1 MPELPEVET
10 VRRGLC
16 LHLSGRQVV
25 SVSTSG
31 KQLRRPLDAGLLR
44 GKLIGRSFLTPR
56 RRGKYLLLDTSP
68 AGTLMVHLGMSG
80 RLSVNQAGTPGRPH
94 THLVLDLDDRRQLR
108 FSDPRRFGLCH
119 WLDPGDESGDP
130 SLAALGLEPLLP
142 ELPELLPDLLRRS
155 AAPIKSLLLDQSRVA
170 GVGNIYATEALWLAG
185 IRPSRPGNRISRQR
199 LARLAV
205 AVQEVLAAAIEQGG
219 TTLRD
224 YASVDGSAGLFKVRL
239 HVYGRKGQP
248 CPTCGRRLRS
258 TVICNRST
266 VWCSHCQ
273 R

>member
-16 LHLSGRQVV
+16 LHLTGRQVM

-31 KQLRRPLDAGLLR
+31 KQLRRPLDAELLSE
-44 GKLIGRSFLTPR
+44 KLVGRRFLEPR

-68 AGTLMVHLGMSG
+68 AGSLLVHLGMSG
-80 RLSVNQAGTPGRPH
+80 RLTVNQTSTPGKAH
-94 THLVLDLDDRRQLR
+94 THLVLGLDDQRQLR

-119 WLDPGDESGDP
+119 WLDPGDEEADP
-130 SLAALGLEPLLP
+130 ALASLGLEPLLP
-142 ELPELLPDLLRRS
+142 DLPEQLPELLRRS
-155 AAPIKSLLLDQSRVA
+155 AAPIKSLLLNQSLVA

-185 IRPSRPGNRISRQR
+185 IRPTRPGNRISRQR
-199 LARLAV
+199 LQRLAC
-205 AVQEVLAAAIEQGG
+205 AVQDVLAAAIEQGG

-239 HVYGRKGQP
+239 QVYGRQGQP
-248 CPTCGRRLRS
+248 CPSCGTSLRS
-258 TVICNRST
+258 TTISNRST
-266 VWCSHCQ
+266 VWCGHCQ